1 MSPTA
6 AASVVFAPVLH
17 HVNRGDDAAFVR
29 GAGLLRDPDRGEVCH
44 RSHIPGARLLHNV
57 LEAVH
62 L

>member
-1 MSPTA
+1 MIPTA

-17 HVNRGDDAAFVR
+17 HVDRGDDAAFVR
-29 GAGLLRDPDRGEVCH
+29 GAGLRRDPDRGEVCH
-44 RSHIPGARLLHNV
+44 RSHIPGAGLLHNV